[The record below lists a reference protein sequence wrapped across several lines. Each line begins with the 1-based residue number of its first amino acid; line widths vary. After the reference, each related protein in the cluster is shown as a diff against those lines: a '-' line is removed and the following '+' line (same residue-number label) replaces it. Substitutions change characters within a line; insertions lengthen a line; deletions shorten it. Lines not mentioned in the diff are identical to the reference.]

1 MLWTDRMVTGQ
12 TAIAI
17 NNVSSFLLF
26 FLSLCQFLDGDLW
39 DKIFKQK
46 SLPVEEATL
55 KPFTDSIVNDLNLLL
70 DEGSI

>member
-12 TAIAI
+12 TAIATDNI
-17 NNVSSFLLF
+17 TS